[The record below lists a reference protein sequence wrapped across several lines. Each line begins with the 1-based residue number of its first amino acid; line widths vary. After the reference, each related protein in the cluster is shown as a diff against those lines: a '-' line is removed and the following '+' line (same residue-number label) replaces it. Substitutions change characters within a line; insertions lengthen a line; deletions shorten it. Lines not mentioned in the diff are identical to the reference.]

1 MKKSIY
7 ISENAAMLSMLDS
20 EHQEQFKFFT
30 EQTSVWFQNVLLKTL
45 LQHKCSTTGCEGA
58 SEEDIKVLTH
68 ADKTI
73 ILMYLSLYLIS
84 KLNPVDEA
92 MKEKVGDLRQFH
104 GDDQVESLLLVLYN
118 LLDIDYDE
126 FRHHGPDFLESNSKM
141 IN

>member
-1 MKKSIY
+1 MKKNFY

-30 EQTSVWFQNVLLKTL
+30 EQTSVWFQHVLLKTL

-92 MKEKVGDLRQFH
+92 MKGDLRQFH
-104 GDDQVESLLLVLYN
+104 GGDQVESLLLVLYN

-126 FRHHGPDFLESNSKM
+126 FRHHGPEFMESNSKM